1 MTEYSLDSPF
11 RTIYTFTLFDGAG
24 GGAVTGAGGGG
35 AGGRTGSGI
44 IRPISRS
51 LMRRFGSEFVSVGRL
66 RNNDSFADIR
76 RQQNLWRLLLGD
88 LDRYRPGDRRLS
100 VRFTRDLINRQHLD
114 VLKQNVGIALAR

>member
-1 MTEYSLDSPF
+1 MID
-11 RTIYTFTLFDGAG
+11 TFTLFDGAG
-24 GGAVTGAGGGG
+24 GGTVTGASGGG

-76 RQQNLWRLLLGD
+76 RQQNFLRLLLGD
-88 LDRYRPGDRRLS
+88 LDRYRPSDRRLS
-100 VRFTRDLINRQHLD
+100 VRFARDLINRQHLD
-114 VLKQNVGIALAR
+114 VLKQDVGIALAR